1 MPVDPKYAGLPGIA
15 WDQPDTFETVEGAD
29 GDDES
34 VDTSEAETEDQEKL
48 HMTSLSW
55 IGDIEVGADEGKEET
70 LLQRF
75 MRLRCEIGELV
86 DDLDSMTESTRE
98 ASQSEG
104 LSIQVKNLIKQL
116 ETCQFNDEVNTTSKS
131 NVELDAM
138 AKQIDA
144 LKNSSKVEKTDGEGV
159 YQIFLSNDKKA
170 SVDIANLDG
179 RLAMLE
185 KIVGHSSPADRKVLS
200 AQTDSQNLE
209 ECVKILDDRKSFL
222 NQQHIEHVEGRL
234 SALTF
239 KINSISEQKVAVENA
254 TKDEKVNKLANLVS
268 SQSSMAAGLLPE
280 IVERMENVSM
290 LQDNSK
296 TWSDTVDSVQQQQR
310 ETKDV
315 IKDTEKLVVD
325 TRECFD
331 KNMTEI
337 FNKCNL
343 LQSKLAE
350 IKT

>member
-1 MPVDPKYAGLPGIA
+1 M
-15 WDQPDTFETVEGAD
+15 
-29 GDDES
+29 
-34 VDTSEAETEDQEKL
+34 
-48 HMTSLSW
+48 
-55 IGDIEVGADEGKEET
+55 
-70 LLQRF
+70 QRF
-75 MRLRCEIGELV
+75 MRLRCEIGELME
-86 DDLDSMTESTRE
+86 DLDSMTESTRE
-98 ASQSEG
+98 VSQSEG

-116 ETCQFNDEVNTTSKS
+116 ESCQMNDEVNTTSKN

-144 LKNSSKVEKTDGEGV
+144 LKNSNKNEKAHGEGV

-268 SQSSMAAGLLPE
+268 SQSNMAAGLLPE

-296 TWSDTVDSVQQQQR
+296 TWPDTVDSVQQQQR

>member
-144 LKNSSKVEKTDGEGV
+144 LKNSNKVEKTDGEGV

-209 ECVKILDDRKSFL
+209 ECVKILDDRKSLL

-337 FNKCNL
+337 FNKCNH

-350 IKT
+350 IKP

>member
-55 IGDIEVGADEGKEET
+55 IGDIEVGADEGKAET

-131 NVELDAM
+131 NVELDAV

-144 LKNSSKVEKTDGEGV
+144 LKNSNKVEKTDGEGV

>member
-55 IGDIEVGADEGKEET
+55 IGDIEVGADEGKAET

-144 LKNSSKVEKTDGEGV
+144 LKNSNKVEKTDGEGV

>member
-55 IGDIEVGADEGKEET
+55 IGDIEVGADEGKAET

-144 LKNSSKVEKTDGEGV
+144 LKNSNKVQKTEGEGV

-170 SVDIANLDG
+170 GVDIANLDG